1 MLSLG
6 RGAVTVSGSEMKIA
20 PSGTTGLGEKMR
32 GTSVLQQIREESA
45 RNSNPGFV

>member
-6 RGAVTVSGSEMKIA
+6 RGAVAVSESEMKIA
-20 PSGTTGLGEKMR
+20 LNGTTVLGEK
-32 GTSVLQQIREESA
+32 IRVASALHQVGEDSA

>member
-6 RGAVTVSGSEMKIA
+6 RGAVAVSEGEMKVVLK
-20 PSGTTGLGEKMR
+20 GTTVLGEKIR
-32 GTSVLQQIREESA
+32 AASALHRVGQQRA